1 MAGLIRYARFLRADK
16 WAIIALLAGLGGG
29 TALGL
34 LAPYLTGLMVG
45 VVKVAVD
52 PRTGGTAAAHHA
64 LGRLP
69 LLAAALLASAVG
81 SGAMQFLR
89 GYLAELIAQRSMFR
103 ARGALF
109 EHLERQSFD
118 YFDANETG
126 QLLSRAT
133 GDVEVLRRLIS
144 RAGPG
149 ALGAL
154 FQFVGTAVILLR
166 LDPSLGLL
174 SLAVAPIF
182 VWTVLRMSR
191 AMRPASWSLQQKL
204 ADLTTVLAEVVS
216 SIRVVRA
223 FVRADYEQER
233 FRKENQAYLERSMD
247 LAYLSALY
255 QPILGQLPTLG
266 SVIIL
271 GYGGLQVISGHL
283 SLGMFV
289 AFNAYVVM
297 LLGPLRM
304 VGFLVNLGSQ
314 ASASADRIFEI
325 LDSGGRVSQPPH
337 AARLPRVRGEVR
349 LEDVWSRYG
358 DREEWVLAGVDLHVL
373 PGECV
378 ALVGMTGAGKSTLV
392 HLIPRFYDPARGRV
406 IVDGH
411 DVRTLDLRTL
421 REQVGF
427 VLQDPFLFSASIE
440 DNIRYGRPDTPREAV
455 VAAARAANIA
465 EFVEGL
471 PEGYQTM
478 VGERGLGLS
487 GGQKQRV
494 AIARAL
500 LTDPR
505 ILVLDD
511 ATSSVDAESEHLI
524 WEALHRLMSGR
535 TSFVIAHRLATVRF
549 ADRIVV
555 LQEGRVAAVGTHDDL
570 LQRSPLYRTIHDL
583 QLAPAERLRHFAEG
597 GLLA

>member
-1 MAGLIRYARFLRADK
+1 M
-16 WAIIALLAGLGGG
+16 WVIIALLVSLGAG
-29 TALGL
+29 TAFGL

-45 VVKVAVD
+45 AVKIAVD
-52 PRTGGTAAAHHA
+52 PHSGGPAAVHHA
-64 LGRLP
+64 LSRLP
-69 LLAAALLASAVG
+69 ILAAALLGSAAG

-89 GYLAELIAQRSMFR
+89 GYLAEWIAQRSMFR

-109 EHLERQSFD
+109 EHLQRQSFD

-133 GDVEVLRRLIS
+133 GDVDVLRRLIS

-149 ALGAL
+149 ALSAL

-166 LDPSLGLL
+166 LDASLGLL
-174 SLAVAPIF
+174 SLCVAPVFI
-182 VWTVLRMSR
+182 WTIMGMSR
-191 AMRPASWSLQQKL
+191 AMRPASWKLQQQL
-204 ADLTTVLAEVVS
+204 ANLTTVLQEVVS

-223 FVRADYEQER
+223 FVRSDHEQAR
-233 FRKENQAYLERSMD
+233 FHTENQAYLERSMD

-266 SVIIL
+266 TVFIL

-283 SLGMFV
+283 SLAMFV
-289 AFNAYVVM
+289 AFNSYVVM

-304 VGFLVNLGSQ
+304 VGMLVNLGAQ
-314 ASASADRIFEI
+314 AAASAERIFEI
-325 LDSGGRVSQPPH
+325 LDAGGRVGQPPH
-337 AARLPRVRGEVR
+337 AVVLPQVRGEVR

-358 DREEWVLAGVDLHVL
+358 EKDDWVLAGVDLQVR
-373 PGECV
+373 PGECI

-392 HLIPRFYDPARGRV
+392 HLIPRFYDPERGRV
-406 IVDGH
+406 LVDGH
-411 DVRTLDLRTL
+411 DVRTLDLRSL

-440 DNIRYGRPDTPREAV
+440 DNIRYGRPDASPEAV
-455 VAAARAANIA
+455 RAAARAAHIA
-465 EFVEGL
+465 EFVETL
-471 PEGYQTM
+471 PEGYRTM

-494 AIARAL
+494 AIARAV

-511 ATSSVDAESEHLI
+511 ATSSVDAENEHLI
-524 WEALHRLMSGR
+524 WDALHRLMEGR

-555 LQEGRVAAVGTHDDL
+555 LEGGRVAALGTHQEL
-570 LQRSPLYRTIHDL
+570 LQRSSLYRTIHDL
-583 QLAPAERLRHFAEG
+583 QLAPAERRRHFAEG